1 MGDYYN
7 TGKEF
12 YKIGNFNQALINF
25 QKARAEELYNL
36 DYLFALGSTYALLY
50 NSEKNFNEALFF
62 YNKILEIDP
71 NHTKALLKKSLLL
84 VNIGKNSEALI
95 LINEGIENSNDG
107 YLWAMKG
114 RLLSLI
120 HGNDD
125 VVKNCFNKAYELV
138 VDASYVHYLRARAYD
153 HDLKYKKAI
162 KYYDK
167 SIEGIDDSVCDLDEE
182 IYVSKI
188 FTQLIKGWMYINSG
202 DYNEA
207 LTCLNEALNN
217 NSKSIAVLYAKS
229 YVYYQQGYLEEAL
242 DVLKVLLYY
251 DPEDIPSLV
260 LKSLIF
266 TLQGSPKT
274 SMRIYQQILDIDPR
288 NGLAL
293 MNLSGIYYE
302 EKEFEKALN
311 MAKKAIESE
320 PMEGFALYVGSIA
333 ARKTGNLRLAR
344 KWENDLSNPRVNT
357 IFLEKNLQDK
367 IVNEPW
373 HLKKAGYKNLKF
385 IDREL
390 TLKDRSGRLDL
401 LYQDVKTNQHVVIE
415 LKVVPATKKTYDQIK
430 NYMDSISKTIGL
442 GNETIGL
449 GNEVKGI
456 VISLGHDETFKNLIH
471 DDPDVT
477 QIDYQKLGLI

>member
-7 TGKEF
+7 TGREL

-25 QKARAEELYNL
+25 KKARDEELYNL
-36 DYLFALGSTYALLY
+36 DYLYALGSTYALLY
-50 NSEKNFNEALFF
+50 NSEKNFKEALFF

-71 NHTKALLKKSLLL
+71 NHTKALLQKSLLL
-84 VNIGKNSEALI
+84 VNIGKNSEALD
-95 LINEGIENSNDG
+95 LINEGIKKSNDG

-125 VVKNCFNKAYELV
+125 EVKNCFNKAYELV
-138 VDASYVHYLRARAYD
+138 IDESYVHYLRARAYE
-153 HDLKYKKAI
+153 HDLKYKKATI
-162 KYYDK
+162 YYDK
-167 SIEGIDDSVCDLDEE
+167 SIEGINDSVCDLDEG

-188 FTQLIKGWMYINSG
+188 FTQLIKGWMYIGSG
-202 DYNEA
+202 DYDEA
-207 LTCLNEALNN
+207 LNGLDEALNN
-217 NSKSIAVLYAKS
+217 NIKSVAVLYAKS

-242 DVLKVLLYY
+242 DVLKVSLYY

-260 LKSLIF
+260 LKSCIF

-274 SMRIYQQILDIDPR
+274 ATRIYQQILDIDPR

-293 MNLSGIYYE
+293 MNLSSIYYE

-311 MAKKAIESE
+311 MAKKALEIERTD
-320 PMEGFALYVGSIA
+320 GFALYVGSIA

-357 IFLEKNLQDK
+357 IFLERNLQDK

-373 HLKKAGYKNLKF
+373 HLRKAGYKNLRF
-385 IDREL
+385 IDREF

-401 LYQDVKTNQHVVIE
+401 LYQNVKTDQLVVIE
-415 LKVVPATKKTYDQIK
+415 LKVVPATQKAYEQIK

-442 GNETIGL
+442 E
-449 GNEVKGI
+449 NEVKGI
-456 VISLGHDETFKNLIH
+456 IISLGHDETFKNLI
-471 DDPDVT
+471 DNDPDVS
-477 QIDYQKLGLI
+477 QIDYQKLGLV